1 MIEHPHD
8 CAKLICQYGKKPM
21 IVTEME
27 TDDFFD
33 FAALLKDQLQ
43 NIKQNT
49 EGGVLNWRNVKWL
62 HYEKSSPS
70 TLYYK
75 NELNS
80 EMFLEVNLVR
90 K

>member
-1 MIEHPHD
+1 
-8 CAKLICQYGKKPM
+8 M

-27 TDDFFD
+27 MDDFFD

-62 HYEKSSPS
+62 HYEKSSPH
-70 TLYYK
+70 TCIIRM
-75 NELNS
+75 N
-80 EMFLEVNLVR
+80 
-90 K
+90 